1 MNGAAQERDI
11 RRSPK
16 RVCGFPGHLRVRNAS
31 AEEMRGF
38 ARLFA
43 DPDRSG
49 WVTETIATGR
59 ARALVVERFTERIW
73 VPLAWTVTAA
83 DGETALALRSE
94 EYGKGLA
101 HEALRAA
108 IRVLRDE
115 PFAALTACVV
125 QGDVKVAK
133 AFERAGFSPEGTCRF
148 RGRLTVKYVR
158 NLRGDCTPYNVW
170 I

>member
-1 MNGAAQERDI
+1 MNGVAQERDI

-16 RVCGFPGHLRVRNAS
+16 RVCDFPGHLRVRNAS

-59 ARALVVERFTERIW
+59 RSPRCGTVRGESR

-115 PFAALTACVV
+115 PFARADGLR
-125 QGDVKVAK
+125 
-133 AFERAGFSPEGTCRF
+133 RAGGCEGGKGLRE
-148 RGRLTVKYVR
+148 GRIFPRRDMPVPRPVDSEIR
-158 NLRGDCTPYNVW
+158 PQPAG
-170 I
+170 